1 MTSTV
6 STSTLITKKTNP
18 RVGEKFFM
26 YQRARRRII
35 EEGEAAPPQIPPSW
49 PQQAFPEVVKREPA
63 GSSAES
69 QAGESRVAESP
80 GRPMV
85 EIQGV
90 YIISV
95 AARILEMH
103 PQTLRKY
110 ERLGLINPE
119 RTGGMLRLYSREDIR
134 KILLIRYLM
143 DNLGLNLAGVEF
155 ALNLVENLVELERRL
170 ASAVAD
176 PSLRETIEQE
186 VSRLYR
192 RLNLPV

>member
-1 MTSTV
+1 M
-6 STSTLITKKTNP
+6 
-18 RVGEKFFM
+18 
-26 YQRARRRII
+26 
-35 EEGEAAPPQIPPSW
+35 PPSW
-49 PQQAFPEVVKREPA
+49 PEEAFPAVVKRQPA
-63 GSSAES
+63 VGSSAEF
-69 QAGESRVAESP
+69 QVGKSP
-80 GRPMV
+80 GRPVV
-85 EIQGV
+85 EIQGIYV
-90 YIISV
+90 ISV

-110 ERLGLINPE
+110 ERLGLVSPE

-134 KILLIRYLM
+134 KILLIRHLM

-170 ASAVAD
+170 ASAVVDA
-176 PSLRETIEQE
+176 SLRETIEQE

>member
-1 MTSTV
+1 
-6 STSTLITKKTNP
+6 
-18 RVGEKFFM
+18 M
-26 YQRARRRII
+26 YQRPRRRII
-35 EEGEAAPPQIPPSW
+35 EEGEVAPPQIPPSW
-49 PQQAFPEVVKREPA
+49 PQQAFPELVKRDPA
-63 GSSAES
+63 TGSSAEP
-69 QAGESRVAESP
+69 QARDFQSGEAQST
-80 GRPMV
+80 PMV

-110 ERLGLINPE
+110 ERLGLVNPE

-134 KILLIRYLM
+134 KILLIRHLM

-155 ALNLVENLVELERRL
+155 VLNLVESLVELERRL

-192 RLNLPV
+192 RLNLPA

>member
-1 MTSTV
+1 M
-6 STSTLITKKTNP
+6 P
-18 RVGEKFFM
+18 
-26 YQRARRRII
+26 
-35 EEGEAAPPQIPPSW
+35 GEAL
-49 PQQAFPEVVKREPA
+49 PEQVKEDRKSADFATSPEPTA
-63 GSSAES
+63 VS
-69 QAGESRVAESP
+69 
-80 GRPMV
+80 MV

-134 KILLIRYLM
+134 KIFLIRHLM

-155 ALNLVENLVELERRL
+155 ALSVVDNLADLEKRLILVFKNTGLQKTVEKEM
-170 ASAVAD
+170 D
-176 PSLRETIEQE
+176 
-186 VSRLYR
+186 RLYR
-192 RLNLPV
+192 RLNLSV

>member
-1 MTSTV
+1 MV
-6 STSTLITKKTNP
+6 
-18 RVGEKFFM
+18 
-26 YQRARRRII
+26 
-35 EEGEAAPPQIPPSW
+35 EGEAAPPLIPPPW
-49 PQQAFPEVVKREPA
+49 PQQGLPQVIKREPA
-63 GSSAES
+63 AGSPAES
-69 QAGESRVAESP
+69 QARASQARESQQT
-80 GRPMV
+80 PMV

-110 ERLGLINPE
+110 ERLGLVNPE

-134 KILLIRYLM
+134 KILLIRHLM

-155 ALNLVENLVELERRL
+155 ALNLVENLGELERRL
-170 ASAVAD
+170 ISAVAD
-176 PSLRETIEQE
+176 PSLRETIGETIEQE

>member
-1 MTSTV
+1 M
-6 STSTLITKKTNP
+6 
-18 RVGEKFFM
+18 
-26 YQRARRRII
+26 
-35 EEGEAAPPQIPPSW
+35 PPSW
-49 PQQAFPEVVKREPA
+49 PEEAFPAVVKRQPA
-63 GSSAES
+63 VGSPAES
-69 QAGESRVAESP
+69 QVEKSP
-80 GRPMV
+80 GRPVV
-85 EIQGV
+85 EIQGIYV
-90 YIISV
+90 ISV

-110 ERLGLINPE
+110 ERLGLVNPE

-134 KILLIRYLM
+134 KILLIRHLM

-170 ASAVAD
+170 ASAVVDA
-176 PSLRETIEQE
+176 SLRETIEQE

>member
-1 MTSTV
+1 
-6 STSTLITKKTNP
+6 
-18 RVGEKFFM
+18 M
-26 YQRARRRII
+26 YQRTRHRALY
-35 EEGEAAPPQIPPSW
+35 EEERPVTNTPPALSDEAL
-49 PQQAFPEVVKREPA
+49 PEQVKQDRKSVDFA
-63 GSSAES
+63 T
-69 QAGESRVAESP
+69 SP
-80 GRPMV
+80 GPTAVPIV

-134 KILLIRYLM
+134 KIFLIRHLM

-155 ALNLVENLVELERRL
+155 ALSVVDNLADLERRL
-170 ASAVAD
+170 ILGFKNTGLQKTVEKEMD
-176 PSLRETIEQE
+176 
-186 VSRLYR
+186 RLYR
-192 RLNLPV
+192 RLNLSV

>member
-1 MTSTV
+1 
-6 STSTLITKKTNP
+6 
-18 RVGEKFFM
+18 M
-26 YQRARRRII
+26 YQRTRRRPLY
-35 EEGEAAPPQIPPSW
+35 EEERPVTNTPTVMPGEAL
-49 PQQAFPEVVKREPA
+49 PEQVKEDRKSADFATSPEPTA
-63 GSSAES
+63 
-69 QAGESRVAESP
+69 V
-80 GRPMV
+80 PMV

-134 KILLIRYLM
+134 KIFLIRHLM

-155 ALNLVENLVELERRL
+155 ALSVVDNLADLERRL
-170 ASAVAD
+170 ISGFKNTDLQKTVEKEMD
-176 PSLRETIEQE
+176 K
-186 VSRLYR
+186 LYR
-192 RLNLPV
+192 RLNLSV

>member
-1 MTSTV
+1 M
-6 STSTLITKKTNP
+6 
-18 RVGEKFFM
+18 
-26 YQRARRRII
+26 
-35 EEGEAAPPQIPPSW
+35 PPSW
-49 PQQAFPEVVKREPA
+49 PEEAFPAVVKRQPA
-63 GSSAES
+63 VGSSVEPQVEKS
-69 QAGESRVAESP
+69 LGMPV
-80 GRPMV
+80 V
-85 EIQGV
+85 EIQGIYV
-90 YIISV
+90 ISV

-110 ERLGLINPE
+110 ERLGLVNPE

-134 KILLIRYLM
+134 KILLIRHLM

-170 ASAVAD
+170 ASAVVDA
-176 PSLRETIEQE
+176 SLRETIEQE

>member
-1 MTSTV
+1 M
-6 STSTLITKKTNP
+6 
-18 RVGEKFFM
+18 GEKFFM
-26 YQRARRRII
+26 YQSPRRRII
-35 EEGEAAPPQIPPSW
+35 EEGEVAPPQIPPSW
-49 PQQAFPEVVKREPA
+49 PQQALPERVKREPA
-63 GSSAES
+63 GSPAETQAEES
-69 QAGESRVAESP
+69 QGT
-80 GRPMV
+80 PMV

-110 ERLGLINPE
+110 ERLGLVNPE

-134 KILLIRYLM
+134 KILLIRHLM

-170 ASAVAD
+170 VSAVAD
-176 PSLRETIEQE
+176 TSLRETIEQE

>member
-1 MTSTV
+1 M
-6 STSTLITKKTNP
+6 
-18 RVGEKFFM
+18 
-26 YQRARRRII
+26 
-35 EEGEAAPPQIPPSW
+35 PPSW
-49 PQQAFPEVVKREPA
+49 PEEAFPAVVKRQPA
-63 GSSAES
+63 VGSSVES
-69 QAGESRVAESP
+69 QVGKSLGMPV
-80 GRPMV
+80 V
-85 EIQGV
+85 EIQGIYV
-90 YIISV
+90 ISV

-110 ERLGLINPE
+110 ERLGLVNPE

-134 KILLIRYLM
+134 KILLIRHLM

-170 ASAVAD
+170 ASAVVDA
-176 PSLRETIEQE
+176 SLRETIEQE

>member
-1 MTSTV
+1 M
-6 STSTLITKKTNP
+6 
-18 RVGEKFFM
+18 
-26 YQRARRRII
+26 
-35 EEGEAAPPQIPPSW
+35 PPSW
-49 PQQAFPEVVKREPA
+49 PEEAFPAVVKRQPA
-63 GSSAES
+63 VGSSVES
-69 QAGESRVAESP
+69 QVEKSLGMPV
-80 GRPMV
+80 V
-85 EIQGV
+85 EIQGIYV
-90 YIISV
+90 ISV

-110 ERLGLINPE
+110 ERLGLVNPE

-134 KILLIRYLM
+134 KILLIRHLM

-155 ALNLVENLVELERRL
+155 ALNLVENLVELEQRL

-176 PSLRETIEQE
+176 TSLRETIEQE

>member
-1 MTSTV
+1 
-6 STSTLITKKTNP
+6 
-18 RVGEKFFM
+18 M
-26 YQRARRRII
+26 YQRPSRRII
-35 EEGEAAPPQIPPSW
+35 AEGEAAPPQIPPSW
-49 PQQAFPEVVKREPA
+49 PQQAFPEVVKPEPVA
-63 GSSAES
+63 GSPAES
-69 QAGESRVAESP
+69 QTGESQNP
-80 GRPMV
+80 PMV

-110 ERLGLINPE
+110 ERLGLVNPE

-134 KILLIRYLM
+134 KILLIRHLM

-155 ALNLVENLVELERRL
+155 ALNLLENLVELERRL
-170 ASAVAD
+170 TSAVGGTS
-176 PSLRETIEQE
+176 PRETLGKTIEQE

-192 RLNLPV
+192 RLNLLA

>member
-1 MTSTV
+1 M
-6 STSTLITKKTNP
+6 
-18 RVGEKFFM
+18 
-26 YQRARRRII
+26 
-35 EEGEAAPPQIPPSW
+35 PPSW
-49 PQQAFPEVVKREPA
+49 PEEAFPAVVKRQPA
-63 GSSAES
+63 VGSSVES
-69 QAGESRVAESP
+69 QVGKSLGMPV
-80 GRPMV
+80 V
-85 EIQGV
+85 EIQGIYV
-90 YIISV
+90 ISV

-110 ERLGLINPE
+110 ERLGLVSPE

-134 KILLIRYLM
+134 KILLIRHLM

-170 ASAVAD
+170 ASAVVDA
-176 PSLRETIEQE
+176 SLRETIEQE

>member
-1 MTSTV
+1 M
-6 STSTLITKKTNP
+6 
-18 RVGEKFFM
+18 E
-26 YQRARRRII
+26 QRPRRRII
-35 EEGEAAPPQIPPSW
+35 VDGEAAPPLIPPPW
-49 PQQAFPEVVKREPA
+49 PRQGLPQVVKREPA
-63 GSSAES
+63 AGSPAES
-69 QAGESRVAESP
+69 QARASQARESRAAESK
-80 GRPMV
+80 GTPMV

-134 KILLIRYLM
+134 KILLIRHLM

-155 ALNLVENLVELERRL
+155 ALNLVENLMELEQRL
-170 ASAVAD
+170 ISAAGD
-176 PSLRETIEQE
+176 AAARETMKETMKESIELE
-186 VSRLYR
+186 VSRLFR
-192 RLNLPV
+192 RLNLPA